1 MLMPDRMSLK
11 IKICG
16 ITRAQDA
23 EAAVAAGADLL
34 GLVFY
39 EKSLRHVSLD
49 TAGDISRAIPAHV
62 LRVGLF
68 VNAPPEHVIEAAGVC
83 GLNMLQFH
91 GDESPD
97 YCAQFGLM
105 TMKAF
110 RVCGPET
117 LESLPSY
124 RTDAW
129 LLDAHVSGQYG
140 GTGRRFDWNVA
151 ARAARLGRPVF
162 LAGGLTPDNVGEAV
176 RQTRPYGVDVS
187 GGVESAPGIKD
198 AGKVRA
204 FIQAARE
211 ADERLEE
218 APPRATP

>member
-1 MLMPDRMSLK
+1 MLAADTMSLK

-16 ITRAQDA
+16 ITRPQDA

-39 EKSLRHVSLD
+39 DKSPRHVTLGVAS
-49 TAGDISRAIPAHV
+49 DISRAVPPHV

-68 VNAPPEHVIEAAGVC
+68 VNAAPEHVIEAAGVC
-83 GLNMLQFH
+83 GLQLLQFH
-91 GDESPD
+91 GDESPE

-110 RVCGPET
+110 RVSGPASLET
-117 LESLPSY
+117 LGQY

-129 LLDAHVSGQYG
+129 LLDAHVSGKYG
-140 GTGRRFDWNVA
+140 GTGQRFDWSLA
-151 ARAARLGRPVF
+151 AQATKLGRPVF
-162 LAGGLTPDNVGEAV
+162 LAGGLTPENVGEAV
-176 RQTRPYGVDVS
+176 RQVRPYGVDVS
-187 GGVESAPGIKD
+187 GGVESAPGIKE
-198 AGKVRA
+198 AAKVRA

-211 ADERLEE
+211 ADEQPDD
-218 APPRATP
+218 AGARA

>member
-1 MLMPDRMSLK
+1 MLGPDAMSLK

-16 ITRAQDA
+16 ITRPEDA

-39 EKSLRHVSLD
+39 ENSPRHVTLEVAS
-49 TAGDISRAIPAHV
+49 DIAQVVPPHV

-83 GLNMLQFH
+83 GLSLLQFH

-110 RVCGPET
+110 RVSGPET
-117 LESLPSY
+117 LDRLTQY

-129 LLDAHVSGQYG
+129 LLDAHVTGQYG
-140 GTGRRFDWNVA
+140 GTGKRFDWDLA
-151 ARAARLGRPVF
+151 ARATKLGRPVF
-162 LAGGLTPDNVGEAV
+162 LAGGLTPDNVGAAV
-176 RQTRPYGVDVS
+176 RQARPYGVDVS

-198 AGKVRA
+198 AHKVRA
-204 FIQAARE
+204 FIQAARA
-211 ADERLEE
+211 ADEQPA
-218 APPRATP
+218 APGSPT